1 MDDYVAARAETKHWQ
16 AVARE
21 LQAERDAVAADA
33 SLGLR
38 AQNGRF
44 ASGLWDREKLGEVW
58 RREGEFVWVRV
69 EGREWMREAREGFGR
84 CGRRVVGGVEG
95 KGDGEEGEGVWAWE
109 EGFAWCFGERGEV
122 VEWSCGW

>member
-58 RREGEFVWVRV
+58 RRDGEFVWVRV

-84 CGRRVVGGVEG
+84 CGRRVVRRWGEWRERVMG
-95 KGDGEEGEGVWAWE
+95 KR
-109 EGFAWCFGERGEV
+109 ERGFGRGKRVLRGVLGKEAKL
-122 VEWSCGW
+122 